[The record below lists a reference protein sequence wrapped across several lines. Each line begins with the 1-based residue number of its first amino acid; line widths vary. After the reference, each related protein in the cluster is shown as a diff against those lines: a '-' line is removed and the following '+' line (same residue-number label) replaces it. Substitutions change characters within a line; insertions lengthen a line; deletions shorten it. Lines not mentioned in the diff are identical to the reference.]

1 MSATF
6 TNRLLSLDEASD
18 KLNVSRSTVYRL
30 LGSGHLHAV
39 KIGKS
44 TRILESA
51 VEQLIAEAPRAKIAP
66 NLR

>member
-6 TNRLLSLDEASD
+6 TNRLLLIDQASE

-30 LGSGHLHAV
+30 IGSGHLHAV

-44 TRILESA
+44 VRIPEAA
-51 VEQLIAEAPRAKIAP
+51 VEQLIADAPRAKIAP
-66 NLR
+66 DFR